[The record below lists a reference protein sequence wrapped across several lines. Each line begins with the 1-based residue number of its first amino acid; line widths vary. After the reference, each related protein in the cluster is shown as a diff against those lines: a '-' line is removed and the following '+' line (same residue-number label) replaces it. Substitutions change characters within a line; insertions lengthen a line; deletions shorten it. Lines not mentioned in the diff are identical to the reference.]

1 MENLDNNINS
11 TEETKYTFLRVLCY
25 LSMFANGSNAF
36 RSASSAITL
45 KNPDEVYQL
54 NLQFNETLAS
64 IQEFYPEEVLLL
76 MRNFYEIYLLNI
88 VNISAVDFVAHVI
101 GFMGAFFMN
110 KFMKKGFYLYVASQL
125 VLVVNLYLFLPMN
138 MLGTVWVI
146 WQVFIGAIFTIM
158 YATQFKKL
166 VNA

>member
-1 MENLDNNINS
+1 MESLDKINN
-11 TEETKYTFLRVLCY
+11 TEEKKYTFLRVLCY

-45 KNPDEVYQL
+45 KNPDKLYQL
-54 NLQFNETLAS
+54 KKEFNTTLS
-64 IQEFYPEEVLLL
+64 SVGEFYPEDVILLIQ
-76 MRNFYEIYLLNI
+76 NFYEVYLLNI

-110 KFMKKGFYLYVASQL
+110 KLMKKGFYLYLASQL
-125 VLVVNLYLFLPMN
+125 VLVINLYLFLPMN
-138 MLGTVWVI
+138 MLGSVWVT
-146 WQVFIGAIFTIM
+146 WQITLGAIFTIM

-166 VNA
+166 VNT